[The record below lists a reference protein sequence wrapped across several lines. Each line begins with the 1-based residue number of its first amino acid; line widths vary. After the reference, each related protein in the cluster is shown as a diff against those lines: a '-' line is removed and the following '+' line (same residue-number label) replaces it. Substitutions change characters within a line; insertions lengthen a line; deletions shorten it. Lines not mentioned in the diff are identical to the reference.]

1 MVTKI
6 RWTAKANKDLDSI
19 AEYLET
25 EWNSRVKRNFF
36 KLLTSKLDLIS
47 IFPNLGAQILHP
59 KIIKSILITKHS
71 RLYYRVNKNQII
83 ILRIYDTRKDPKKF
97 KLKL

>member
-1 MVTKI
+1 M
-6 RWTAKANKDLDSI
+6 DF
-19 AEYLET
+19 
-25 EWNSRVKRNFF
+25 RVKRNFV
-36 KLLTSKLDLIS
+36 KLLILKLDLIS
-47 IFPNLGAQILHP
+47 IFPNLGSQILHP

-97 KLKL
+97 KL